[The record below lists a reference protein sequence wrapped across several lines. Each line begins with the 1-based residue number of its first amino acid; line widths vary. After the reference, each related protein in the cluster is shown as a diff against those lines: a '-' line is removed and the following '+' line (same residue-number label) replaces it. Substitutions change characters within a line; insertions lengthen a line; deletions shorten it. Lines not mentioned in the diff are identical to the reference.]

1 MKLKI
6 FSLILGV
13 FCVSGAFSTVRKDSA
28 TMAPFG
34 KVHLYI
40 PDSAPES
47 VTIMISGDGGWKY
60 GVVDFSEHFAA
71 QKSLVIGV
79 DILQYYK
86 NLIGRSEECYHI
98 ATDFIELAST
108 VEKQQ
113 NMPKYQEPVLMGY
126 SSGATLVYALLA
138 QARPNS
144 FKGGISLGFCP
155 DVELPKHFCEIN
167 GLKQHPLTNGKSFD
181 LDPDS
186 QLGNR
191 WIVLQGKLDKICDF
205 QNTLDFIN
213 KTSDAE
219 LISLDK
225 VGHGFSNWADFM
237 PQWDKA
243 FQSLF
248 DETKLNKPDSSTS
261 VKTTTIKDLP
271 IVITPAKTNKTS
283 APMALLISGD
293 GGWYGL
299 EQNICNHLASAGVPA
314 IGIDSRK
321 YFWNRRSPQETAQ
334 DFVKIY
340 DHFSEEWKKDTIL
353 LIGYSMGAEVI
364 PFIFEQLP
372 KEIQLKTKAMVLLS
386 PDSWGDFQIHIT
398 NMIGLGNSKNTYDVT
413 AELKKVSSHG
423 SILIITGDSENSTLP
438 TILSATNIV
447 FATVPGNHHYKS
459 DSFAI
464 FNVLKNKN
472 LLQ

>member
-1 MKLKI
+1 
-6 FSLILGV
+6 
-13 FCVSGAFSTVRKDSA
+13 
-28 TMAPFG
+28 
-34 KVHLYI
+34 
-40 PDSAPES
+40 
-47 VTIMISGDGGWKY
+47 
-60 GVVDFSEHFAA
+60 VVDFSEHFAA

-86 NLIGRSEECYHI
+86 DLIGRSEECYHI
-98 ATDFIELAST
+98 ATDFITLAST
-108 VEKQQ
+108 IEKQQ
-113 NMPKYQEPVLMGY
+113 NLPSYQEPVLMGY

-138 QARPNS
+138 QAQPNS

-186 QLGNR
+186 QLGNK
-191 WIVLQGKLDKICDF
+191 WIVLNGKLDKICDF
-205 QNTLDFIN
+205 QNTLDFVN
-213 KTSDAE
+213 KTADTK
-219 LISLDK
+219 LIVLDK

-237 PQWDKA
+237 PQWDTA

-248 DETKLNKPDSSTS
+248 EKNDPQKSDTSALQNIKTS
-261 VKTTTIKDLP
+261 VDDLTF
-271 IVITPAKTNKTS
+271 VLTPAKINKDGT
-283 APMALLISGD
+283 PMALLVSGD
-293 GGWYGL
+293 GGWYSL
-299 EQNICNHLASAGVPA
+299 EQNICNHLASAGVSV
-314 IGIDSRK
+314 IGIDSKK
-321 YFWNRRSPQETAQ
+321 YFWNRRNPQETAQ

-340 DHFSEEWKKDTIL
+340 NHFSEEWKKDTIL

-372 KEIQLKTKAMVLLS
+372 KEIQLKTKSMVLLS

-413 AELKKVSSHG
+413 SELKKVSNYG
-423 SILIITGDSENSTLP
+423 SILIITGDAENSTMP
-438 TILSATNIV
+438 IDLSATNIK

-464 FNVLKNKN
+464 FNVLKSKN
-472 LLQ
+472 LLN